1 MWAQIINTFAG
12 LWLIV
17 APWLLGYGES
27 ASQNGYIIGPVIITF
42 SVVAYWEATR
52 VVRKWNWPLAAWLL
66 VAPWILDYNSDAAII
81 SDMAIG
87 IIVLV
92 FSSVRGKIEQGYGG
106 GWSSL
111 WKEDPEHMRE
121 ADKQ

>member
-1 MWAQIINTFAG
+1 MWAQIINTLAG
-12 LWLIV
+12 LWLII
-17 APWLLGYGES
+17 APWLFGYGDV
-27 ASQNGYIIGPVIITF
+27 ASNNGYITGPVIITF

-52 VVRKWNWPLAAWLL
+52 VVRKWNWPLAGWLL
-66 VAPWILDYNSDAAII
+66 VAPWILDYNSNAAII

-92 FSSVRGKIEQGYGG
+92 FSSIPGKMEKGYGG

-111 WKEDPEHMRE
+111 WTEDPEHMRE
-121 ADKQ
+121 AEKK